1 MARELA
7 YVILTPYTLAKS
19 RTGGVISRYLART
32 DLALV
37 GARMFNPSPELV
49 HEYAALVRSST
60 QTENR
65 ATNDLVADY
74 IATEFAPNPHTG
86 RLRRV
91 MVLLFEGEDA
101 VEKIWR
107 ITGYA
112 QPRPDCGE
120 TVRETYGDYV
130 ADPDGTVRRF
140 EPAVLVAPFKERVP
154 LTLNLLGRFSSDC
167 GGLVQSSSDFHEDGP
182 IQRTL
187 VMLKPDNFRRR
198 SLRAGSIIDAFSAT
212 GLRIV
217 AVKKFR
223 MTVGQAER
231 FYGPVQQALES
242 RFVQIAGERL
252 NKAIKRELDFEI
264 PEDQLE
270 HVCEHMG
277 PYFGRHQFELIVE
290 FMTGYLP
297 SEVAESDKPFLGHE
311 ECFALVYE
319 GPDAVAKIR
328 EILGATDPSK
338 ALPGSIRFEFG
349 SNVMVNAAHASDSS
363 ENAEREMEIIDID
376 ADDIARWIGQYCG

>member
-49 HEYAALVRSST
+49 EEYANLVRSSS

-65 ATNDLVADY
+65 TTNELVADY
-74 IATEFAPNPHTG
+74 IASEFAPNPHTG

-101 VEKIWR
+101 VEKIWK

-112 QPRPDCGE
+112 RTRPDCGE

-140 EPAVLVAPFKERVP
+140 EPAVLVAPFRDRVA
-154 LTLNLLGRFSSDC
+154 LTLKLWGRFSSDC
-167 GGLVQSSSDFHEDGP
+167 GGLVHSSSDFHEEGP

-198 SLRAGSIIDAFSAT
+198 SLRAGSIIDVFSAT

-223 MTVGQAER
+223 MTVEQAER
-231 FYGPVQQALES
+231 FYGPVKQALES
-242 RFVQIAGERL
+242 RFFKIAGERL
-252 NKAIKRELDFEI
+252 NQAVMRELDFEI

-270 HVCEHMG
+270 HVCGHMG
-277 PYFGRHQFELIVE
+277 PSFAAHQFERIVE
-290 FMTGYLP
+290 FMTGYRP
-297 SEVAESDKPFLGHE
+297 SEVAESDKAFLGHE

-319 GPDAVAKIR
+319 GPNAVVKIR
-328 EILGATDPSK
+328 DILGATDPSK
-338 ALPGSIRFEFG
+338 ATPGSIRFEFG
-349 SNVMVNAAHASDSS
+349 SNVMVNAAHASDSP
-363 ENAEREMEIIDID
+363 ENAEREMEIVDINS
-376 ADDIARWIGQYCG
+376 DDIASCIGQYCV

>member
-49 HEYAALVRSST
+49 EEYANLVRSSS

-65 ATNDLVADY
+65 TTNELVADY
-74 IATEFAPNPHTG
+74 IASEFAPNPHTG

-101 VEKIWR
+101 VEKIWK

-112 QPRPDCGE
+112 RTRPDCGE

-140 EPAVLVAPFKERVP
+140 EPAVLVAPFKDRVA
-154 LTLNLLGRFSSDC
+154 LTLKLWGRFSSDC
-167 GGLVQSSSDFHEDGP
+167 GGLVHSSSDFHEEGP

-198 SLRAGSIIDAFSAT
+198 SLRAGSIIDVFSAT

-223 MTVGQAER
+223 MTVEQAER
-231 FYGPVQQALES
+231 FYGPVKQALES
-242 RFVQIAGERL
+242 RFFKIAGERL
-252 NKAIKRELDFEI
+252 NQAIMRELDFEI

-270 HVCEHMG
+270 HVCAHMG
-277 PYFGRHQFELIVE
+277 PSFAAHQFERIVE
-290 FMTGYLP
+290 FMTGYRP
-297 SEVAESDKPFLGHE
+297 SEVAESDKAFLGHE

-319 GPDAVAKIR
+319 GPNAVVKIR
-328 EILGATDPSK
+328 DILGATDPSK
-338 ALPGSIRFEFG
+338 ATPGSIRFEFG
-349 SNVMVNAAHASDSS
+349 SNVMVNAAHASDSP
-363 ENAEREMEIIDID
+363 ENAEREMDIIDINS
-376 ADDIARWIGQYCG
+376 DDISHCIGQYCV